1 MDTNLIKNAIIN
13 TKVRIAREQQTKP
26 KPVDNNMGL
35 LSRTKSGT
43 MSDKPQEHDSI
54 RLAKMIK
61 GKFNNA

>member
-13 TKVRIAREQQTKP
+13 TKVSIAREQQTKP
-26 KPVDNNMGL
+26 KSVDNNGGL
-35 LSRTKSGT
+35 LSRTKSAT
-43 MSDKPQEHDSI
+43 MSDNQQENDSI

>member
-13 TKVRIAREQQTKP
+13 TKVSIAREQKTQP
-26 KPVDNNMGL
+26 QPINNKMGL
-35 LSRTKSGT
+35 LSRTKNDTLSN
-43 MSDKPQEHDSI
+43 KPQEHDAI

>member
-13 TKVRIAREQQTKP
+13 TKVSINREQQIEP
-26 KPVDNNMGL
+26 QPVSNNMGL
-35 LSRTKSGT
+35 LSRTKSAT
-43 MSDKPQEHDSI
+43 MTDKPQEHESI

>member
-13 TKVRIAREQQTKP
+13 TKVSIDREQKTEPQ
-26 KPVDNNMGL
+26 PVNSNMGL
-35 LSRTKSGT
+35 LSRTKNAT
-43 MSDKPQEHDSI
+43 MTSKPTENESI

>member
-13 TKVRIAREQQTKP
+13 TKVSIAREQQTKP

-35 LSRTKSGT
+35 LSRTKNVT
-43 MSDKPQEHDSI
+43 MSDKSQEHDSI

>member
-13 TKVRIAREQQTKP
+13 TKVSIAREQQAKP
-26 KPVDNNMGL
+26 KPADNNMGL
-35 LSRTKSGT
+35 LSRTKSAT

>member
-13 TKVRIAREQQTKP
+13 TKVSIAREQQAKP

-35 LSRTKSGT
+35 LSRTKSAT

>member
-13 TKVRIAREQQTKP
+13 TKVRIAKEQQTKP
-26 KPVDNNMGL
+26 KSVDNNMGL
-35 LSRTKSGT
+35 LSRTKSAT

>member
-13 TKVRIAREQQTKP
+13 TKVRIAKEQQTKQ

-35 LSRTKSGT
+35 LSRTKSAT
-43 MSDKPQEHDSI
+43 MSDKSQEHDSV

>member
-13 TKVRIAREQQTKP
+13 TKVSIAREQQAKP

-35 LSRTKSGT
+35 LSRTKNVT
-43 MSDKPQEHDSI
+43 MSDKAQEHDSI